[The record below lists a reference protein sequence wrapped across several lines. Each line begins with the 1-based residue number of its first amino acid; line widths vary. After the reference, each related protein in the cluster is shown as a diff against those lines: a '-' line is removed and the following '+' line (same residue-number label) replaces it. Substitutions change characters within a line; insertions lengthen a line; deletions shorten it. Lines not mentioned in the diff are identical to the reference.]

1 MVTART
7 TLTALSAPAVPT
19 PEAAAVLRPL
29 GAGRARIT
37 GGFWHL
43 RQQRNRAAG
52 LRSGHAQL
60 EASGTLRNFRLVAGT
75 ERGEA
80 SGMIFQ
86 DSDVYKWLE
95 AVAFEL
101 GREEDAELRAM
112 AREVTDLVASA
123 QLEDGYLNSVHTL
136 RHSAEERYTKLA
148 WNHELY
154 CYGHLIQAAVAL
166 ARSAGEEQLLDVA
179 LRIVAHLRTV
189 FGPGL
194 RQATDG
200 HPVVEMALV
209 ELHRLTGLPEILDL
223 ARFFLDVRGKGERF
237 DTVNPGPGYFSAD
250 VPVRETVSVEGHA
263 VRALYLFAGAT
274 DQAIEDDDA
283 ELLARC
289 EAVFADLLAS
299 KTYVTGGMG
308 ARWDWEA
315 FGDPYEMTTD
325 RGYAETC
332 AAIGAIQ
339 WAWRLLLATGK
350 PLYADAIER
359 LLFNAFLAGVSLA
372 GTEYFYVNSL
382 QLRDGAKA
390 DEGRSIA
397 HGRRGWFDC
406 ACCPPN
412 IMRTLASLDHLV
424 ATEDAHGLQLHQ
436 HTSGTWSAGEGE
448 ETLTVTTTT
457 DYPHD
462 GRLTVRIDTAP
473 SAPRR
478 LSLRIPAFSRGRA
491 RLTVDGAGATVP
503 EGEAVAVVEKVFE
516 AGEEITL
523 DLDLTPRFVGTHHRL
538 DASRGAVALERG
550 PLVYALE
557 NEDQDDDLTVDDAQI
572 DPDLTPEPGAPI
584 DALDGAVPL
593 RLAGSVV
600 RSSPAADAWPYPVHG
615 SADATRQH
623 TARTWTAIPYF
634 AWGNR
639 SVAAMRVWLPVQ
651 ERS

>member
-1 MVTART
+1 MAPART
-7 TLTALSAPAVPT
+7 ALTSLAAPAVPT
-19 PEAAAVLRPL
+19 PDAAVALRPL
-29 GAGRARIT
+29 DPGRARIT
-37 GGFWHL
+37 GGFWHT
-43 RQQRNRAAG
+43 RQQRNRLDG
-52 LRSGHAQL
+52 LRAGHAQL

-75 ERGEA
+75 ETGEA
-80 SGMIFQ
+80 AGMIFQ

-101 GREEDAELRAM
+101 GREDDPELRTM

-136 RHSAEERYTKLA
+136 RHSAEERYTNLA

-194 RQATDG
+194 RQATGG
-200 HPVVEMALV
+200 HPVFEMALV
-209 ELHRLTGLPEILDL
+209 ELHRLTGRPEILDL

-237 DTVNPGPGYFSAD
+237 DQVRPGPGYFSAD

-274 DQAIEDDDA
+274 DQAIEDRDE

-289 EAVFADLLAS
+289 EAVFADLLAT

-350 PLYADAIER
+350 PRYADAIER
-359 LLFNAFLAGVSLA
+359 LLLNAFLAGVSLA
-372 GTEYFYVNSL
+372 GTEFFYVNSL

-390 DEGRSIA
+390 DEGRSIV

-412 IMRTLASLDHLV
+412 VMRTLASLDHLV
-424 ATEDAHGLQLHQ
+424 ATQDAHGLQIHQ
-436 HTSGTWSAGEGE
+436 YASGTWSAGEGE
-448 ETLTVTTTT
+448 ETLTVSTTTG
-457 DYPHD
+457 YPHD
-462 GRLTVRIDTAP
+462 GRITVRVDAAP

-478 LSLRIPAFSRGRA
+478 LSLRIPAWSRGRA
-491 RLTVDGAGATVP
+491 RLTVDGAEATVP
-503 EGEAVAVVEKVFE
+503 ADQAVAVVEKGF
-516 AGEEITL
+516 APGEEIVLEL
-523 DLDLTPRFVGTHHRL
+523 DMTARFVGTHHRL

-557 NEDQDDDLTVDDAQI
+557 NEDQDEGVTVDDAQV
-572 DPDLTPEPGAPI
+572 DPSAVPEAGAPL
-584 DALDGAVPL
+584 DTLDGAVPL
-593 RLAGSVV
+593 RLTGSVV
-600 RSSPAADAWPYPVHG
+600 RSSPAAEAWPYPVHG
-615 SADATRQH
+615 SADAGLER
-623 TARTWTAIPYF
+623 TAHTWTAIPYF

-651 ERS
+651 EQS

>member
-1 MVTART
+1 MAPART
-7 TLTALSAPAVPT
+7 ALTSLAAPAVPT
-19 PEAAAVLRPL
+19 PDAAVALRPL
-29 GAGRARIT
+29 DPGRARIT
-37 GGFWHL
+37 GGFWHT
-43 RQQRNRAAG
+43 RQQRNRLDG
-52 LRSGHAQL
+52 LRAGHAQL

-75 ERGEA
+75 ETGEA
-80 SGMIFQ
+80 AGMIFQ

-101 GREEDAELRAM
+101 GREDDPELRTM
-112 AREVTDLVASA
+112 ARKVTDLVASA

-136 RHSAEERYTKLA
+136 RHSAEERYTNLA

-166 ARSAGEEQLLDVA
+166 ARSAEEEQLLDVA

-194 RQATDG
+194 RQATGG
-200 HPVVEMALV
+200 HPVFEMALV
-209 ELHRLTGLPEILDL
+209 ELHRLTGRPEILDL

-237 DTVNPGPGYFSAD
+237 DQVRPGPGYFSAD

-274 DQAIEDDDA
+274 DQAIEDRDE

-289 EAVFADLLAS
+289 EAVFADLLAT

-350 PLYADAIER
+350 PRYADAIER

-372 GTEYFYVNSL
+372 GTEFFYVNSL

-390 DEGRSIA
+390 DEGRSIV

-412 IMRTLASLDHLV
+412 VMRTLASLDHLV
-424 ATEDAHGLQLHQ
+424 ATQDAHGLQIHQ
-436 HTSGTWSAGEGE
+436 YASGTWSASESE
-448 ETLTVTTTT
+448 ETLTVSTTT

-462 GRLTVRIDTAP
+462 GRITVRIDAAP

-478 LSLRIPAFSRGRA
+478 LSLRIPAWSRGRA
-491 RLTVDGAGATVP
+491 RLTVDGAEATVP
-503 EGEAVAVVEKVFE
+503 ADQAVVVVEKEFA
-516 AGEEITL
+516 AGEEIVLEL
-523 DLDLTPRFVGTHHRL
+523 DMTPRFVGTHHRL

-557 NEDQDDDLTVDDAQI
+557 NEDQDEGVTVDDAQV
-572 DPDLTPEPGAPI
+572 DPSAVPEAGAPL
-584 DALDGAVPL
+584 DTLDGAVPL
-593 RLAGSVV
+593 RLTGSVV
-600 RSSPAADAWPYPVHG
+600 RSSPAAEAWPYPVHG
-615 SADATRQH
+615 SAEAELER
-623 TARTWTAIPYF
+623 TAHTWTAIPYF

-651 ERS
+651 EQS